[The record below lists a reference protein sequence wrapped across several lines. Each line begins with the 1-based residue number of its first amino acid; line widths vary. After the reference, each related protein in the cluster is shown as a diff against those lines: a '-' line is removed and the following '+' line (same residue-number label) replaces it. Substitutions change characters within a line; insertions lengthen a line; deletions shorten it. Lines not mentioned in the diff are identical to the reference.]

1 MSPAEEVLQRV
12 VNVRCMACQRSLV
25 GVVCTDTLCMKR
37 ADCGMRPIEDMRT
50 ILRASIDSRA
60 VKP

>member
-1 MSPAEEVLQRV
+1 MSPAAEVLQRV

-25 GVVCTDTLCMKR
+25 GVVCTDSTCMKR

-50 ILRASIDSRA
+50 VIRALVDRGSHG
-60 VKP
+60 